1 MESVSLNIQEFK
13 MTSELE
19 VEIKKLIKKTKNEI
33 EIHRTHK
40 RVYRRGLKTKIRE
53 YYDKRKLCDFYLKEC
68 HKKISNYR
76 IELEKIKQER
86 Q

>member
-1 MESVSLNIQEFK
+1 
-13 MTSELE
+13 MTSGIE

-40 RVYRRGLKTKIRE
+40 RVYRRGLKAKIQE
-53 YYDKRKLCDFYLKEC
+53 YDERRKLCDYYLKEC
-68 HKKISNYR
+68 HKKISNYK

>member
-1 MESVSLNIQEFK
+1 

-19 VEIKKLIKKTKNEI
+19 FEIKKLIKSTKIEI
-33 EIHRTHK
+33 EKHRTHK
-40 RVYRRGLKTKIRE
+40 RIYRKGLKEKIRE
-53 YYDKRKLCDFYLKEC
+53 YYEKRKLCDYYLKEC